1 MKVTRRAFV
10 HQTFVVGPVVMALGM
25 ETDRAEAQGPE
36 CTLPSPPPA
45 TRFIPNEPQVRT
57 RLSAAELAAAGQA
70 TKLQQFRDA
79 VGLVR
84 NLPPTNVISWTKQI
98 AQHCI
103 NCAPSNNNN
112 IHFNWQFLPWHRAYL
127 YFLERI
133 LRKLSNHDDLRLV
146 YWDWENSA
154 SRVLPE
160 IYAPSGQP
168 LFWGNRGTLSPPRW
182 PLSNAKV
189 NVQPLLAIPSFQTF
203 GGTATQGQPTP
214 AAFSGP
220 HANVHNNFQPGD
232 MADLQFSPRDPVFY
246 AHHGNIDRLWTSWV
260 KAGHTNPNFG
270 QARVFFFDETKKWR
284 FVLMNDLKDE
294 SKLGYKYSTLMTP
307 TTPVNQLRDFA
318 LQKTETHFTVP
329 PAATPMLMS
338 DTPKPKYLVIT
349 NIRSIDRFGVQI
361 TDFGV
366 FAGTPPAVGTEAEKA
381 PGYLGTVSRI
391 RSGEH
396 AHAGPLSASFEV
408 TGKAGALQGDIELT
422 IAPLDDDGKV
432 AAAPTQLVADS
443 IRLVG

>member
-1 MKVTRRAFV
+1 MTVTRRAFL
-10 HQTFVVGPVVMALGM
+10 HQTFVVGPVVLALGM

-36 CTLPSPPPA
+36 CTLPTPPPA
-45 TRFIPNEPQVRT
+45 TRFIPNEPTVVA
-57 RLSAAELAAAGQA
+57 RLSAAELAAPGKA
-70 TKLQQFRDA
+70 TQLQQFRDA

-84 NLPPTNVISWTKQI
+84 NLPPADVISWTKEI

-103 NCAPSNNNN
+103 NCAPSNPNN

-133 LRKLSNHDDLRLV
+133 LRKLSNHNDLRLV
-146 YWDWENSA
+146 YWDWENPN

-168 LFWGNRGTLSPPRW
+168 LFWGNRGSLSAPKW

-189 NVQPLLAIPSFQTF
+189 AVQSRLAIPDFATF
-203 GGTATQGQPTP
+203 GGTASESNPTP
-214 AAFSGP
+214 ATFTGP
-220 HANVHNNFQPGD
+220 HANVHNNFAPGD

-270 QARVFFFDETKKWR
+270 NARVFFYDETRKWR

-307 TTPVNQLRDFA
+307 TTPVNQLRQFA
-318 LQKTETHFTVP
+318 LQKTETRFKVP
-329 PAATPMLMS
+329 PAAAQMLKAAGTP
-338 DTPKPKYLVIT
+338 TPHYLIIR
-349 NIRSIDRFGVQI
+349 NIGNLDRFSAQI
-361 TDFGV
+361 TDFGI
-366 FAGTPPAVGTEAEKA
+366 FLGTPTVGADAEKA
-381 PGYLGTVSRI
+381 KGYLDTVARV
-391 RSGEH
+391 RSGDH
-396 AHAGPLSASFEV
+396 AHPGPLSAALDV
-408 TGKAGALQGDIELT
+408 TGKLTELQDDVELT
-422 IAPLDDDGKV
+422 IAPLDDSGKV
-432 AAAPTQLVADS
+432 AAAPTPLVADS